1 MNRLIKIKER
11 ISIILYREEQKIQ
24 AEIENLRRTQSSNMS
39 VYGIGGPY
47 RRYEKAISK
56 RQELLSELEALQKAQ
71 GKSVVLEP
79 LHLYGYYCPTCS
91 EKIYLSSRSPETVR
105 CPLCDRRIYLDGIY
119 TEWSVAKGSQY
130 TRLRH

>member
-1 MNRLIKIKER
+1 MKDLNKVKER
-11 ISIILYREEQKIQ
+11 ISNIISREMQKINE
-24 AEIENLRRTQSSNMS
+24 EIEKLRHTQSSNMS

-47 RRYEKAISK
+47 HRYEKAISK

-105 CPLCDRRIYLDGIY
+105 CPLCDRRIYLDGMY

>member
-1 MNRLIKIKER
+1 MKKLNKVKER
-11 ISIILYREEQKIQ
+11 ISNIISREKQKINE
-24 AEIENLRRTQSSNMS
+24 EIEELRLKQRLNMS
-39 VYGIGGPY
+39 AYGIGGPY
-47 RRYEKAISK
+47 RRYEKAIIK
-56 RQELLSELEALQKAQ
+56 RQELLEELEALHKAQ
-71 GKSVVLEP
+71 GKSIVLEP

-105 CPLCDRRIYLDGIY
+105 CPLCDRRIYLDGMY

>member
-1 MNRLIKIKER
+1 MKELNKVKER
-11 ISIILYREEQKIQ
+11 ISNIISREMQKINE
-24 AEIENLRRTQSSNMS
+24 EIEKLQRTQSSNMS

-56 RQELLSELEALQKAQ
+56 RQELLSELESLQKAQ

-91 EKIYLSSRSPETVR
+91 EKIYLSSRSPETVH
-105 CPLCDRRIYLDGIY
+105 CPICDRRIYLDGMY